1 MVALMVFMLL
11 GMGALS
17 IDYGMVK
24 TAKAEAQRAADAGA
38 LAGASYFLELA
49 KTDLS
54 VKALAEARAKE
65 FAAKNTIR
73 KVAVDPDEE
82 VIAFATPAEE
92 KVEVTVTRAGIE
104 TWFAKVFGIDNVGI
118 TAKATARA
126 APAGKTPCVK
136 PFALPDLWDE
146 QQRAVPG
153 RGNKTTGDTDGDRI
167 WDDNET
173 WTFDPAPAT
182 NPDGRPG
189 DTYVPYDPA
198 SEGSAVQ
205 TGYGSTFR
213 DPTGCT
219 SSTCV
224 RDQGRTMT
232 IKAQSPKTA
241 LGPGFFYLLRLQDSQ
256 GGDDIREN
264 ITGCA
269 PGVFSTDSTYRIEDG
284 DKKGPV
290 SQGITEV
297 IDSDPH
303 AEWDPYANGGL
314 GGVSGW
320 DQSQYGPDWRGS
332 PRVVKVGVF
341 DPNQIANIQGGGNL
355 TLKFNNI
362 ALLFLEGLTG
372 EGANE
377 VVQARFLYYVS
388 GTGDPGEDGAGGS
401 LVKKIV
407 LVK

>member
-38 LAGASYFLELA
+38 LAGASVFLELA

-54 VKALAEARAKE
+54 VTSLAQARATE
-65 FAAKNTIR
+65 FATKNEIR
-73 KVAVDPDEE
+73 RAAVGPEEVDVAVVPADEN
-82 VIAFATPAEE
+82 VT
-92 KVEVTVTRAGIE
+92 VTVTRAGIE
-104 TWFAKVFGIDNVGI
+104 TWFARLFGINSVGI
-118 TAKATARA
+118 TARATARA

-146 QQRAVPG
+146 QQRAAPG
-153 RGNKTTGDTDGDRI
+153 KGDKTTGDTDGDHI
-167 WDDNET
+167 WDPEET
-173 WTFDPAPAT
+173 WTFNPAPAT
-182 NPDGRPG
+182 NPDGQPG
-189 DTYVPYDPA
+189 DTYAPYDPV
-198 SEGSAVQ
+198 SEGSEAQ

-213 DPTGCT
+213 DPAGCT
-219 SSTCV
+219 SSTCA
-224 RDQGRTMT
+224 RDRGRTMT

-241 LGPGFFYLLRLQDSQ
+241 LGPGFFYLLRLQDSK
-256 GGDDIREN
+256 GGDDIRDN
-264 ITGCA
+264 VTGCA

-320 DQSQYGPDWRGS
+320 DQSQYGSDWRGS
-332 PRVVKVGVF
+332 PRVIKVGVF
-341 DPNQIANIQGGGNL
+341 DPNQIANVQGGGNL
-355 TLKFNNI
+355 TLTFNNI

-388 GTGDPGEDGAGGS
+388 GTGDPGEEGAGGS
-401 LVKKIV
+401 LVKKLV